1 MARSVGN
8 QGKSRFI
15 PAALACAGL
24 ALTVPAAGL
33 AVVQTSAAPVELPES
48 LGYMPFTPARLDP
61 QLARRVAALIGEDG
75 LRFTP
80 ASKPVSPGDRTVTV
94 AVRVDDATARAI
106 SVRSAIDSVG
116 AEQGR
121 DRLLAVAP
129 TSYNLGIA
137 RGYQSFA
144 LPAKPAAV
152 SVGLRDM
159 GMPDLSTFRPEK
171 DDSSARQGRFG
182 SRLALEK
189 EDSAGRSPRT
199 LEGTGGQSVDL
210 STSYR
215 VVGNLNVTAGVR
227 LSKDSNRLAPLT
239 DGVEDDQ
246 AVYVGTRVSF

>member
-1 MARSVGN
+1 MARSADN
-8 QGKSRFI
+8 QGKIRFV
-15 PAALACAGL
+15 PAALIGAVL
-24 ALTVPAAGL
+24 ALSIPAAGL
-33 AVVQTSAAPVELPES
+33 AVVQGAAGPAALPES
-48 LGYMPFTPARLDP
+48 ISYMPFTPANADP
-61 QLARRVAALIGEDG
+61 QLARRVAALLGEDG

-80 ASKPVSPGDRTVTV
+80 ASKPALSGDRTVTV

-106 SVRSAIDSVG
+106 SVRAAIDSVG

-121 DRLLAVAP
+121 DRVLAIAP
-129 TSYNLGIA
+129 TSYNLGVA

-144 LPAKPAAV
+144 QPTRSETV
-152 SVGLRDM
+152 TVGLRDM
-159 GMPDLSTFRPEK
+159 GMPDLSTYRPDT
-171 DDSSARQGRFG
+171 DDKPARPSRFG
-182 SRLALEK
+182 SRVALEK

-199 LEGTGGQSVDL
+199 LEAGGQSVDL

-239 DGVEDDQ
+239 DGLEDDQ